1 MLNIKYFKHFFKI
14 SLSGGEEQV
23 FSMIAKIGEMVTE
36 RDDFERSFET
46 VKYLR
51 KRRKKKTI

>member
-1 MLNIKYFKHFFKI
+1 
-14 SLSGGEEQV
+14 
-23 FSMIAKIGEMVTE
+23 MIAKIGEMVTE

-51 KRRKKKTI
+51 KRRKKKTMSL

>member
-1 MLNIKYFKHFFKI
+1 
-14 SLSGGEEQV
+14 
-23 FSMIAKIGEMVTE
+23 MIAKIDEMVTE

-51 KRRKKKTI
+51 KRRKKKLFEFIIDNSSHVYFYIS